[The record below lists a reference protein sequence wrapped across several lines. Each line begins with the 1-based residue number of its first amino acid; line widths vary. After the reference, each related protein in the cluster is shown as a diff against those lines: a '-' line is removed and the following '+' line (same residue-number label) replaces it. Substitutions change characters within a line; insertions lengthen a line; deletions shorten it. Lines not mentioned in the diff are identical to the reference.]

1 MAETITFESILNR
14 LKKKK
19 SRIAISIVSI
29 VALVMAFTFI
39 MPYTYMANSSIMPPE
54 KTSGGSLNS
63 FLQNVSG
70 MIDLAGG
77 GQADSRSKL
86 MKSILSSRSVAEKV
100 YDKLDLKNN
109 ILFKEYKKQ
118 DVIAYIPTLFEVEV
132 EKSGIIMLNGLV
144 PTGYLPNDNEKKA
157 ASELSYKITN
167 VAIDA
172 LNEVLVEKN
181 SSTARNSKLY
191 VENEIKKYKKEL
203 DSVSTQLE
211 QFQSDNKVLA
221 LEEQTTAIVSQV
233 IELNSLLTET
243 KTKLNLAKLEYSE
256 NSPQVAALE
265 SQVEFLQKQSNQLQA
280 GNDDEFSISLNKVPK
295 LSREYLELFRDKK
308 IIMNVLTYLET
319 QKHQEAIQ
327 EEKDIPVVQVL
338 DTAIEPRFKYSPSRG
353 KILFISTF
361 ISTVI
366 VLLIFMI
373 VSYYEI
379 RKEIETSEI

>member
-19 SRIAISIVSI
+19 SRIAILIVSI
-29 VALVMAFTFI
+29 VALIMAFTFI

-243 KTKLNLAKLEYSE
+243 KTKLNLAKLEDSE

>member
-19 SRIAISIVSI
+19 SRIAILIVSI
-29 VALVMAFTFI
+29 VALIMAFTFI

>member
-1 MAETITFESILNR
+1 M
-14 LKKKK
+14 
-19 SRIAISIVSI
+19 
-29 VALVMAFTFI
+29 
-39 MPYTYMANSSIMPPE
+39 
-54 KTSGGSLNS
+54 
-63 FLQNVSG
+63 
-70 MIDLAGG
+70 
-77 GQADSRSKL
+77 
-86 MKSILSSRSVAEKV
+86 
-100 YDKLDLKNN
+100 
-109 ILFKEYKKQ
+109 
-118 DVIAYIPTLFEVEV
+118 
-132 EKSGIIMLNGLV
+132 
-144 PTGYLPNDNEKKA
+144 
-157 ASELSYKITN
+157 
-167 VAIDA
+167 
-172 LNEVLVEKN
+172 VEKN

-327 EEKDIPVVQVL
+327 EEKDIPVMQVL

>member
-379 RKEIETSEI
+379 RKEMETSEI

>member
-295 LSREYLELFRDKK
+295 LSREYMELFRDKK

-379 RKEIETSEI
+379 RKEMETSEI

>member
-19 SRIAISIVSI
+19 SRIAILIVSI

>member
-19 SRIAISIVSI
+19 PRIAISIVSI

>member
-19 SRIAISIVSI
+19 SRIAILIVSI
-29 VALVMAFTFI
+29 VALIMAFTFI

-280 GNDDEFSISLNKVPK
+280 GNDDDFSISLNKVPK

>member
-19 SRIAISIVSI
+19 SRIAILIVSI
-29 VALVMAFTFI
+29 VALIMAFTFI

-295 LSREYLELFRDKK
+295 LSREYMELFRDKK